1 MENVYLLSAFKTISF
16 IYDVITYP
24 VYYVLQQ
31 PWNKRYNSKKMKSD
45 ITKLDDNTI
54 VIKTLSEPSIYHLTL
69 VKDKID
75 TLEKVFQYS
84 VQKYSDSYCL
94 GTRKILAEEDEIQKN
109 GRIFKK
115 YVMGS
120 YNWMTYKDVDTASDH
135 FGNALIS
142 FGQKHK
148 ENIAIFAETR
158 AEWMISVQGCFKQ
171 NIPVV
176 TLYATLGEE
185 AIAHGINETEVSIVI
200 TSHDLLPKFK
210 KILQLTPRVKTL
222 IYMKDQ
228 LAETVTSGYNDGVE
242 IISFESVLKRG
253 SEFKVTERNLPIP
266 SDIAIIMYTSGST
279 GIPKGVNLSH
289 TNLISTLKA
298 FTDAINIDYKKDV
311 FMGYLPLAHV
321 FELLGELACLLC
333 GIRIG
338 YSTPLTMIDTSSK
351 IKHGTKGDASI
362 LKPTII
368 TAVPLILD
376 RIYKGII
383 EKVSDGSTLQK
394 TLFKFAFEY
403 KRKWMERGFQTPLLN
418 MLVFKKT
425 RALMGGHIRFIL
437 CGGAP
442 LSPETHTLI
451 KICLSEVVLQG
462 YGLTET
468 SSCGSAMSRDDMSTG
483 RVGAP
488 LTINDFML
496 VSWIEGNYSI
506 ADKPY
511 PRGEIIIGGDNVSTG
526 YYKNPEKTKEEFF
539 HRDDKWWFK
548 SGDIAELHD
557 DGAIKII
564 DRKKDLVKLQGGEY
578 VSLGKVESQLKTCP
592 VVDNICIYGN
602 PYHTYTVGLVVPNRQ
617 HLMQLAKKLNIENVN
632 RMSTEQ
638 LFTNKALEKTVLEEL
653 TTHGKKNKLEK
664 FEIPLAIMLCTDI
677 WTPDNNLVTAAFKIK
692 RWEIY
697 NKYKSDID
705 KLYQN
710 L

>member
-1 MENVYLLSAFKTISF
+1 MENTYLLSAFKTISF

-24 VYYVLQQ
+24 VYLILQQ
-31 PWNKRYNSKKMKSD
+31 PWNKKQKSQRMKSK
-45 ITKLDDNTI
+45 ITVLDDNTI
-54 VIKTLSEPSIYHLTL
+54 LIKTLSTFSPNHLAL

-75 TLEKVFQYS
+75 TLYKVFQYS
-84 VQKYSDSYCL
+84 VNKYSESRCL
-94 GTRKILAEEDEIQKN
+94 GTREVLAEEDEVQPN

-115 YVMGS
+115 YVMGD
-120 YNWMTYKDVDTASDH
+120 YKWMTYKDVDNASDY

-142 FGQKHK
+142 LGQKHK

-210 KILQLTPRVKTL
+210 NILKLTPRVKTL
-222 IYMKDQ
+222 IYMEDQ
-228 LAETVTSGYNDGVE
+228 LTKTNTSGFKDDVE
-242 IISFESVLKRG
+242 IISFKSILQRG
-253 SEFKVTERNLPIP
+253 SEYTVTDRNLPIP

-279 GIPKGVNLSH
+279 GVPKGVNLTH
-289 TNLISTLKA
+289 TNLIATLKA
-298 FTDAINIDYKKDV
+298 FNDAIQIDPEEDV

-351 IKHGTKGDASI
+351 IKRGTKGDASI
-362 LKPTII
+362 LKPTVI

-376 RIYKGII
+376 RIYKGIN
-383 EKVSDGSTLQK
+383 EKVSSGTTLQK

-403 KRKWMERGFQTPLLN
+403 KKKWIERGFQTPLLDT
-418 MLVFKKT
+418 LVFKKT
-425 RALMGGHIRFIL
+425 SALLGGRVRFIL

-451 KICLSEVVLQG
+451 KICVCGVVQQG

-468 SSCGSAMSRDDMSTG
+468 SSCGSGMSQDDMSTG

-488 LTINDFML
+488 LTVNDFML
-496 VSWIEGNYSI
+496 VSWEEASYRIT
-506 ADKPY
+506 DKPY
-511 PRGEIIIGGDNVSTG
+511 PRGELIIGGENISPG

-539 HRDDKWWFK
+539 ERDGQWWFK
-548 SGDIAELHD
+548 TGDIGQLES
-557 DGAIKII
+557 DGSIKII

-592 VVDNICIYGN
+592 VVDNICIYGSSF
-602 PYHTYTVGLVVPNRQ
+602 HMYTIALVVPNRN
-617 HLMQLAKKLNIENVN
+617 HLVDMARKLNIENIN
-632 RMSTEQ
+632 ELSS
-638 LFTNKALEKTVLEEL
+638 EEL
-653 TTHGKKNKLEK
+653 FSIKILQKAVLDELAAHGRKNKLER
-664 FEIPLAIMLCTDI
+664 FEIPTAIILCIDV
-677 WTPDNNLVTAAFKIK
+677 WTPDNNLVTAAFKLK
-692 RWEIY
+692 RREIY
-697 NKYKSDID
+697 AKYKTQID
-705 KLYQN
+705 NLYES
-710 L
+710 

>member
-24 VYYVLQQ
+24 MYYILQR
-31 PWNKRYNSKKMKSD
+31 PWIKKYNSKKMKSD

-54 VIKTLSEPSIYHLTL
+54 LIKTLSQPSINHLIL

-75 TLEKVFQYS
+75 TLQKVFQYA

-94 GTRKILAEEDEIQKN
+94 GTREVLAEEDEIQKN

-115 YVMGS
+115 YVMGD
-120 YNWMTYKDVDTASDH
+120 YNWMTYKEVDIASDH

-142 FGQKHK
+142 LGQKHK

-210 KILQLTPRVKTL
+210 NILQLTPKVKTL

-228 LAETVTSGYNDGVE
+228 LTKTVTSGYKDGVE
-242 IISFESVLKRG
+242 IISFESTLERG
-253 SEFKVTERNLPIP
+253 SKSKVTERNLPIA
-266 SDIAIIMYTSGST
+266 SDIAIVMYTSGST
-279 GIPKGVNLSH
+279 GIPKGVNLTH

-351 IKHGTKGDASI
+351 IKRGTKGDASI
-362 LKPTII
+362 LKPTVI

-383 EKVSDGSTLQK
+383 EKVSGGTTLQK

-403 KRKWMERGFQTPLLN
+403 KRKWMERGFETPLLN
-418 MLVFKKT
+418 ILVFKKT
-425 RALMGGHIRFIL
+425 SALMGGRIRFIL

-451 KICLSEVVLQG
+451 KICLSEVVQQG

-488 LTINDFML
+488 LTVNDFML
-496 VSWIEGNYSI
+496 VSWKEGNYSI
-506 ADKPY
+506 TDKPY
-511 PRGEIIIGGDNVSTG
+511 PRGEIIIGGDNISPG
-526 YYKNPEKTKEEFF
+526 YYKNPEQTRKEFF
-539 HRDDKWWFK
+539 HKNDKWWFK
-548 SGDIAELHD
+548 TGDIAELHD

-602 PYHTYTVGLVVPNRQ
+602 PHHMYTIGLVVPNRQ
-617 HLMQLAKKLNIENVN
+617 HLMCIAKKLNIEYANGTD
-632 RMSTEQ
+632 MEQ
-638 LFTNKALEKTVLEEL
+638 LFANKTLEKVVLEEL
-653 TTHGKKNKLEK
+653 AAYGKRNKLEK
-664 FEIPLAIMLCTDI
+664 FEIPTAIMLCTDI

-692 RWEIY
+692 RREIY
-697 NKYKSDID
+697 NKYKSKID
-705 KLYQN
+705 RLYQS
-710 L
+710 